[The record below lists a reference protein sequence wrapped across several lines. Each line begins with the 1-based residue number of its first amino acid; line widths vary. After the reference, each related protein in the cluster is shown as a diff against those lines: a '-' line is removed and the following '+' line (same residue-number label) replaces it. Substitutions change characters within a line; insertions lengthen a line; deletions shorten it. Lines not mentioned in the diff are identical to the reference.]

1 MVDSAPLLPV
11 ADTLLLSRYV
21 DAVVLA
27 VRCGTSQL
35 PAVHAAQLRLN
46 TMNVPIL
53 GAVVLG
59 GSK

>member
-1 MVDSAPLLPV
+1 MPV

-46 TMNVPIL
+46 TMNVPFL